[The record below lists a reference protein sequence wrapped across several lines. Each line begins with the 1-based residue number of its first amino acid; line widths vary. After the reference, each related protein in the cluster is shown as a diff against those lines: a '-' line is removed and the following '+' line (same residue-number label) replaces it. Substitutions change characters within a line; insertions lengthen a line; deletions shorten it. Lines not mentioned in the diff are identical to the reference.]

1 MCRVLRRRGQE
12 GHGLHGR
19 RPTGELPVPVDDGA
33 GVWFCNIICDCMC
46 RCADV
51 WCHGMWVGE
60 CVLPTPGSPVSS
72 LLAPS
77 LTHARAEAQP
87 GRRALRARRQALP
100 DGPVAVAL
108 PANWRA
114 ANWRAAP
121 TGPDSTPAPASRP
134 PSPLDRPSPSA
145 NWRAASSHPAGLG
158 WRRAPPLRPPPSLP
172 PNRGHL
178 PRATASVPT
187 SRTTPN
193 ELRVES
199 GTNEMNESYELR
211 VES

>member
-60 CVLPTPGSPVSS
+60 CVLPTPGSAVSS

-87 GRRALRARRQALP
+87 GQAPGARRFLTDLWQWPSPPTGELP
-100 DGPVAVAL
+100 TGELRRPGPIRPLPPRLCLPSAHPPLPTGEL
-108 PANWRA
+108 PAATR
-114 ANWRAAP
+114 
-121 TGPDSTPAPASRP
+121 PAWVGAVRL
-134 PSPLDRPSPSA
+134 PS
-145 NWRAASSHPAGLG
+145 G
-158 WRRAPPLRPPPSLP
+158 PLRPPPSLP
-172 PNRGHL
+172 Q
-178 PRATASVPT
+178 PRPPPQSHGPVCQRVEPHPT
-187 SRTTPN
+187 S
-193 ELRVES
+193 
-199 GTNEMNESYELR
+199 
-211 VES
+211 